1 MINFVHL
8 PFRRR
13 TLLQVTTFG
22 RKKIFCSECNL
33 FGNLA
38 SKRQMKKEE
47 AHIIKEI
54 LNGKTE
60 QYEYFL
66 DRYGQQVFVLV
77 DRIVSCQEDAEELT
91 QDVFLKAFQQ
101 LSSFKAESSFST
113 WIYRIATNLAISAV
127 RKKRNDVLRLDDSVF
142 ANLSD
147 TQVDEALE
155 DDSEEQM
162 ERLQQAMNQLE
173 ADERALITLYYLEE
187 KPLAEVAFILGM
199 TEGNAKVKLHR
210 IRKKLYVLI
219 KNQE

>member
-1 MINFVHL
+1 MKLLII
-8 PFRRR
+8 
-13 TLLQVTTFG
+13 TLTILQSLFSTLEQKTLQSDFSITITQEQTQPMTYAGTLAMRDQKFALEFFG
-22 RKKIFCSECNL
+22 I
-33 FGNLA
+33 
-38 SKRQMKKEE
+38 E
-47 AHIIKEI
+47 AA
-54 LNGKTE
+54 
-60 QYEYFL
+60 Y
-66 DRYGQQVFVLV
+66 DGQTLYMYN
-77 DRIVSCQEDAEELT
+77 EDAEELT

-113 WIYRIATNLAISAV
+113 WIYRIATNVAISAV

-155 DDSEEQM
+155 NESEEQM

>member
-1 MINFVHL
+1 
-8 PFRRR
+8 
-13 TLLQVTTFG
+13 
-22 RKKIFCSECNL
+22 
-33 FGNLA
+33 
-38 SKRQMKKEE
+38 MKKEE
-47 AHIIKEI
+47 SHIIKEI

-155 DDSEEQM
+155 DESEEQM
-162 ERLQQAMNQLE
+162 ARLQQAMNQLQ

>member
-1 MINFVHL
+1 
-8 PFRRR
+8 
-13 TLLQVTTFG
+13 
-22 RKKIFCSECNL
+22 
-33 FGNLA
+33 
-38 SKRQMKKEE
+38 MKKEE

-54 LNGKTE
+54 LSGKTE
-60 QYEYFL
+60 HYEYFL
-66 DRYGQQVFVLV
+66 DCYSQQVFVLV
-77 DRIVSCQEDAEELT
+77 DRIVSCQEEAEELT

-113 WIYRIATNLAISAV
+113 WIYRIATNTALSAI
-127 RKKRNDVLRLDDSVF
+127 RKRKNEVIRLDDSVF

-147 TQVDEALE
+147 TQVDAALE
-155 DDSEEQM
+155 DESEEQM

-199 TEGNAKVKLHR
+199 TEANVKVKLHR
-210 IRKKLYVLI
+210 IRKKLYIFI

>member
-1 MINFVHL
+1 
-8 PFRRR
+8 
-13 TLLQVTTFG
+13 
-22 RKKIFCSECNL
+22 
-33 FGNLA
+33 
-38 SKRQMKKEE
+38 MKKEE
-47 AHIIKEI
+47 SHIIKEI

-147 TQVDEALE
+147 IQVDEALE

-187 KPLAEVAFILGM
+187 KPLVEVAFILGI

>member
-1 MINFVHL
+1 MINFVLL

-13 TLLQVTTFG
+13 TWPLVTTFDE
-22 RKKIFCSECNL
+22 KIYFFPECNL
-33 FGNLA
+33 SGNFA
-38 SKRQMKKEE
+38 SKGQMKKDES
-47 AHIIKEI
+47 HIIKEI

-113 WIYRIATNLAISAV
+113 WIYRIATNVAISAV
-127 RKKRNDVLRLDDSVF
+127 RKRKEEAIRLDDSVF

-155 DDSEEQM
+155 DDSEEQLQ
-162 ERLQQAMNQLE
+162 RLQQAMEQLE
-173 ADERALITLYYLEE
+173 ADERALITLYYMEE
-187 KPLAEVAFILGM
+187 KPLTEVAFIMGL
-199 TEGNAKVKLHR
+199 TEANAKVKLHR
-210 IRKKLYVLI
+210 IRKKLYIFI
-219 KNQE
+219 KKLE

>member
-1 MINFVHL
+1 
-8 PFRRR
+8 
-13 TLLQVTTFG
+13 
-22 RKKIFCSECNL
+22 
-33 FGNLA
+33 
-38 SKRQMKKEE
+38 MKKDE

-101 LSSFKAESSFST
+101 LSSFKAESAFST
-113 WIYRIATNLAISAV
+113 WIYRIATNIAISAV

-147 TQVDEALE
+147 TQVDAALE
-155 DDSEEQM
+155 DESEEQM

-173 ADERALITLYYLEE
+173 ADERALITLYYLKE
-187 KPLAEVAFILGM
+187 KPLAEVAFILGL

>member
-1 MINFVHL
+1 
-8 PFRRR
+8 
-13 TLLQVTTFG
+13 
-22 RKKIFCSECNL
+22 
-33 FGNLA
+33 
-38 SKRQMKKEE
+38 MKKEE

-54 LNGKTE
+54 LNGNTE

-113 WIYRIATNLAISAV
+113 WIYRIATNIAISAV

-155 DDSEEQM
+155 DESEEQM

-187 KPLAEVAFILGM
+187 KPLAEVAFILGL

>member
-1 MINFVHL
+1 
-8 PFRRR
+8 
-13 TLLQVTTFG
+13 
-22 RKKIFCSECNL
+22 
-33 FGNLA
+33 
-38 SKRQMKKEE
+38 MKKEE

-54 LNGKTE
+54 LSGKTE
-60 QYEYFL
+60 HYEYFL
-66 DRYGQQVFVLV
+66 DCYSQQVFVLV
-77 DRIVSCQEDAEELT
+77 DRIVSCQEEAEELT

-113 WIYRIATNLAISAV
+113 WIYRIATNTALSAI
-127 RKKRNDVLRLDDSVF
+127 RKRKNEVIRLDDSVF

-147 TQVDEALE
+147 TQVDAALE
-155 DDSEEQM
+155 DESEEQM

-173 ADERALITLYYLEE
+173 ADERALITLYYLKE
-187 KPLAEVAFILGM
+187 KPLAEVAFILGL

>member
-1 MINFVHL
+1 
-8 PFRRR
+8 
-13 TLLQVTTFG
+13 
-22 RKKIFCSECNL
+22 
-33 FGNLA
+33 
-38 SKRQMKKEE
+38 MKKEE
-47 AHIIKEI
+47 SHIIKEI

-113 WIYRIATNLAISAV
+113 WIYRIATNIAISAV

-147 TQVDEALE
+147 TQVDAALE
-155 DDSEEQM
+155 DESEEQM

-219 KNQE
+219 KNQG

>member
-1 MINFVHL
+1 
-8 PFRRR
+8 
-13 TLLQVTTFG
+13 
-22 RKKIFCSECNL
+22 
-33 FGNLA
+33 
-38 SKRQMKKEE
+38 MKKEE

-127 RKKRNDVLRLDDSVF
+127 RKKRNDVLRLDNSVF

-155 DDSEEQM
+155 DESEEQLQ
-162 ERLQQAMNQLE
+162 RLQRAMEKLE
-173 ADERALITLYYLEE
+173 ADERALVTLYYMEE
-187 KPLAEVAFILGM
+187 KPLSEVAFILGM

-210 IRKKLYVLI
+210 IRKKLYIFI
-219 KNQE
+219 KDQE

>member
-1 MINFVHL
+1 
-8 PFRRR
+8 
-13 TLLQVTTFG
+13 
-22 RKKIFCSECNL
+22 
-33 FGNLA
+33 
-38 SKRQMKKEE
+38 MKKEE
-47 AHIIKEI
+47 SHIIKEI
-54 LNGKTE
+54 LDGKTE

-113 WIYRIATNLAISAV
+113 WIYRKATNIAISAV

-147 TQVDEALE
+147 TKVDAALE
-155 DDSEEQM
+155 DESEEQM

-187 KPLAEVAFILGM
+187 TPLAEVAFILGM
-199 TEGNAKVKLHR
+199 TEGNAKV
-210 IRKKLYVLI
+210 
-219 KNQE
+219 

>member
-1 MINFVHL
+1 
-8 PFRRR
+8 
-13 TLLQVTTFG
+13 
-22 RKKIFCSECNL
+22 
-33 FGNLA
+33 
-38 SKRQMKKEE
+38 MKKEE
-47 AHIIKEI
+47 SHIIKEI

-155 DDSEEQM
+155 DESEEQM

-210 IRKKLYVLI
+210 IRKKLFVLI

>member
-1 MINFVHL
+1 
-8 PFRRR
+8 
-13 TLLQVTTFG
+13 
-22 RKKIFCSECNL
+22 
-33 FGNLA
+33 
-38 SKRQMKKEE
+38 MKKEE
-47 AHIIKEI
+47 SHIIKEI

-101 LSSFKAESSFST
+101 LSSFKAESTFST
-113 WIYRIATNLAISAV
+113 WIYRIATNIAISAV

-147 TQVDEALE
+147 TQVDAELE
-155 DDSEEQM
+155 DESEEQM

>member
-1 MINFVHL
+1 
-8 PFRRR
+8 
-13 TLLQVTTFG
+13 
-22 RKKIFCSECNL
+22 
-33 FGNLA
+33 
-38 SKRQMKKEE
+38 MKKEE

-162 ERLQQAMNQLE
+162 ERLQRAMNQLE

>member
-1 MINFVHL
+1 
-8 PFRRR
+8 
-13 TLLQVTTFG
+13 
-22 RKKIFCSECNL
+22 
-33 FGNLA
+33 
-38 SKRQMKKEE
+38 MKKEE

-54 LNGKTE
+54 LNGNTE

-155 DDSEEQM
+155 DESEEQM

-199 TEGNAKVKLHR
+199 TGGNAKVKLHR

>member
-1 MINFVHL
+1 
-8 PFRRR
+8 
-13 TLLQVTTFG
+13 
-22 RKKIFCSECNL
+22 
-33 FGNLA
+33 
-38 SKRQMKKEE
+38 MKKEE

-155 DDSEEQM
+155 DESEEQV

-199 TEGNAKVKLHR
+199 SEGNAKVKLHR

>member
-1 MINFVHL
+1 
-8 PFRRR
+8 
-13 TLLQVTTFG
+13 
-22 RKKIFCSECNL
+22 
-33 FGNLA
+33 
-38 SKRQMKKEE
+38 MKKEE

-155 DDSEEQM
+155 DESEEQM

-187 KPLAEVAFILGM
+187 KPLVEVAFILGL

>member
-1 MINFVHL
+1 
-8 PFRRR
+8 
-13 TLLQVTTFG
+13 
-22 RKKIFCSECNL
+22 
-33 FGNLA
+33 
-38 SKRQMKKEE
+38 MKKEE

-147 TQVDEALE
+147 TQVDAALE
-155 DDSEEQM
+155 DESEEQM
-162 ERLQQAMNQLE
+162 ERLQQAMNQLD

>member
-1 MINFVHL
+1 
-8 PFRRR
+8 
-13 TLLQVTTFG
+13 
-22 RKKIFCSECNL
+22 
-33 FGNLA
+33 
-38 SKRQMKKEE
+38 MKKEE

-127 RKKRNDVLRLDDSVF
+127 RKKRNDALRLDDSVF

-147 TQVDEALE
+147 TKVDAALE
-155 DDSEEQM
+155 DESEEQM